1 MARKGRL
8 DRGLRQKKDANGKTV
23 WYVRLYNN
31 GKEHQ
36 FGAFPSKT
44 KAREFYEQAKREQ
57 KEDRFFPE
65 RYHLRG
71 QALVQQAI
79 DAYLAHTHLK
89 RSVRDQ
95 RYFGQWW
102 GQRLRGMRLAG
113 VTRPVLS
120 GIRQELLES
129 GRSPQRVN
137 RYLAWLRAC
146 LNPAIVDGKLA
157 TNPIKK
163 LMFKETPGRLRLLAP
178 QEEAKLLEAL
188 GPVYGP
194 WARLAILTGLRQ
206 KEQFLLPW
214 KDIDWERGL
223 ITLPHTKAGEVQ
235 YAYLNEEAKTI
246 LRNLDSWQ
254 RSKWV
259 FPSRNPASPVDP
271 RHFYARVYL
280 PAMKRTGIEWVTWH
294 DLRHCFASRLAMSG
308 ATPNTIATLLRHSTT
323 ALVRRYA
330 HLSPTYLKGAVEGVS
345 AFGKGLRLG
354 GNRAEMERG
363 ETQVLPEDPGSVL
376 NGTVTKTGMQ
386 ERTEEGSRA

>member
-1 MARKGRL
+1 M
-8 DRGLRQKKDANGKTV
+8 QKEDVNGKLV
-23 WYVRLYNN
+23 WYVRLYHH
-31 GKEHQ
+31 GKEHR
-36 FGAFPSKT
+36 FGSFPTKT
-44 KAREFYEQAKREQ
+44 KAREFYEQAKGEQ
-57 KEDRFFPE
+57 KDGRFFPE

-71 QALVQQAI
+71 QALVQEAI
-79 DAYLAHTHLK
+79 DAYLDQTRLK

-95 RYFGQWW
+95 RYFAQWW
-102 GQRLRGMRLAG
+102 GQRLRGMRLSG

-129 GRSPQRVN
+129 GRSPNRVN
-137 RYLAWLRAC
+137 RYFAWLRAC
-146 LNPAIVDGKLA
+146 LNLAIMDGTLM
-157 TNPIKK
+157 TNPVKK
-163 LMFKETPGRLRLLAP
+163 LLFKETPGRLRLLTP
-178 QEEAKLLEAL
+178 DEEAKLLQAL

-194 WARLAILTGLRQ
+194 WVRLAILTGLRQ

-214 KDIDWERGL
+214 KDIDLERGL
-223 ITLPHTKAGEVQ
+223 IVLPHTKAGEVQ
-235 YAYLNEEAKTI
+235 YAYLNEEAKSL
-246 LRNLDSWQ
+246 LRNLNSWQ

-259 FPSRNPASPVDP
+259 FPSQNPASPVDP

-280 PAMKRTGIEWVTWH
+280 PAMKGTGIEWVTWH

-308 ATPNTIATLLRHSTT
+308 ASLNTIATLLRHSTT

-345 AFGKGLRLG
+345 AFGKGLKLG
-354 GNRAEMERG
+354 GNRAEMESG
-363 ETQVLPEDPGSVL
+363 ETRVLPEDPGSVS